1 MQIIKLKFS
10 ILDKIIELF
19 WLNIQWTVHVHD
31 TTIPCL
37 ISKKN
42 SFLLSV
48 GLFNRNGLELCSFFF
63 ANAFAVD
70 IFIVPACFSSLLL
83 PGTLFIITLMLSSS
97 CFSSSFFTSSGDSNS
112 SSEALFSLFSQWD
125 SNSLSENVE
134 MIPEKVNHGE
144 RDYIGA

>member
-1 MQIIKLKFS
+1 M
-10 ILDKIIELF
+10 DKIIELF
-19 WLNIQWTVHVHD
+19 WLNIQWTAHVHD

-42 SFLLSV
+42 SFRLKWIWFLLSV
-48 GLFNRNGLELCSFFF
+48 ALFNRNGLELCSFFF
-63 ANAFAVD
+63 ANAFAAD
-70 IFIVPACFSSLLL
+70 IFIVPACSSSLLL
-83 PGTLFIITLMLSSS
+83 SGTLFIITLMLSPS

-134 MIPEKVNHGE
+134 MIPEKVNLGE
-144 RDYIGA
+144 RDYVGA